1 MLELCLI
8 WCVSSSVIVQS
19 AVLRFAGCLLV
30 HSDNCRSLYTAHLQ
44 MLLSIINQLYIL
56 VTRIISINETMDVA
70 GRGIAFLCHER
81 FRFVPVVLMNF
92 HVFTVLCLI

>member
-1 MLELCLI
+1 M
-8 WCVSSSVIVQS
+8 IVQC

-44 MLLSIINQLYIL
+44 MLLSINNQLYVL

-70 GRGIAFLCHER
+70 GYGVAFLHHER
-81 FRFVPVVLMNF
+81 FKFVPVGLMNF
-92 HVFTVLCLI
+92 HVLGV